1 MAENVDEFRCTFVGH
16 DELIYFDSDL
26 HQTPKFAV
34 NDIHPSL
41 DVVECCLQQTDTLI
55 VVISLCMCV
64 FIWLYTL
71 R

>member
-41 DVVECCLQQTDTLI
+41 NVVECCHQQTE
-55 VVISLCMCV
+55 
-64 FIWLYTL
+64 
-71 R
+71 